1 MKPDRRVP
9 TASVLAALLLAAGAG
24 LSPARAQEDL
34 PTSCGQIGG
43 GYGPFDYRTAPAHE
57 KALVE
62 TPHFPKIVENLVRGN
77 RGYLGGDLEY
87 TLRAFPNHHRALISV
102 IRYGR
107 KTGTDKPPN
116 MTFTVECFLKRAV
129 FYRPNDGLVRVIYA
143 GYLFEK
149 NRADEAQVHL
159 SKAEEFAPNDPFR
172 LHSIGSVY
180 LEAKVYDKA
189 RIFAQRTEALGYTN
203 SPLKNALLK
212 AGQWTEAGATD
223 TAASAPPAASAPG
236 AGKAP

>member
-9 TASVLAALLLAAGAG
+9 TASVLAALLVAAGSA
-24 LSPARAQEDL
+24 LAPAQAQEL
-34 PTSCGQIGG
+34 PASCGRIGD
-43 GYGPFDYRTAPAHE
+43 GYGPFDYRTASAHE

-62 TPHFPKIVENLVRGN
+62 GAHFPKMVENLVRGH
-77 RGYLGGDLEY
+77 RGYLGGDIDY
-87 TLRAFPNHHRALISV
+87 TLRAFPNHHRALIAV
-102 IRYGR
+102 IKYGR
-107 KTGTDKPPN
+107 KTGRDQPPD
-116 MTFTVECFLKRAV
+116 MRYTVDCWLRRAV
-129 FYRPNDGLVRVIYA
+129 HYQPTDGIARIIYA

-149 NRADEAQVHL
+149 NRADEAVFQL
-159 SKAEEFAPNDPFR
+159 TKAEESAPNDAFR
-172 LHSIGSVY
+172 LHSIGSTY

-189 RIFAQRTEALGYTN
+189 RVFAQRTEALGYTN